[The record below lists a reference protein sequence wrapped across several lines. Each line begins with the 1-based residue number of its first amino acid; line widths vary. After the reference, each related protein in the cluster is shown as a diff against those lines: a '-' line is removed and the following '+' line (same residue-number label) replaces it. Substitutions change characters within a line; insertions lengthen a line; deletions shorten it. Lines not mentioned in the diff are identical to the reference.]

1 MVDKDT
7 TKEKNTTEEKV
18 STSPGGRYIE
28 AVGRRKSAVARVR
41 IMENK
46 SGKGTMVVNEKDVI
60 EYFPTAWTQITARE
74 ALSKVKGINKFNTT
88 ALIKGGGKSA
98 QAEALR
104 HGIARALVKHE
115 GEWRDKLKK
124 AGFLK
129 RDPRAKERKK
139 FGKKKARKSPQ
150 WSKR

>member
-1 MVDKDT
+1 MVDKITAAKKT
-7 TKEKNTTEEKV
+7 TSAKTNSPV
-18 STSPGGRYIE
+18 SDRYIE
-28 AVGRRKSAVARVR
+28 AVGRRKTAVARVR
-41 IMENK
+41 ITENK
-46 SGKGTMVVNEKDVI
+46 SGKGSLVVNERDI
-60 EYFPTAWTQITARE
+60 MEYFPTAGAQITARE
-74 ALSKVKGINKFNTT
+74 ALSKVKGINRFNVT

-98 QAEALR
+98 QVDALR
-104 HGIARALVKHE
+104 HGLARALVKHE

-129 RDPRAKERKK
+129 RDPRAIERKK

>member
-1 MVDKDT
+1 MIET
-7 TKEKNTTEEKV
+7 TKEQDTVDKKV
-18 STSPGGRYIE
+18 DTSTSSKYIE

-41 IMENK
+41 ITENK
-46 SGKGTMVVNEKDVI
+46 SGKGTLVVNEKNVV
-60 EYFPTAWTQITARE
+60 EYFPTTGTQITARE
-74 ALSKVKGINKFNTT
+74 ALSKVKGVNKFNTT

-104 HGIARALVKHE
+104 HGLARALVKHD
-115 GEWRDKLKK
+115 GELRDKLKK